1 MKTLR
6 VNCDSVGINTVVK
19 SIKEGKI
26 VVFPTDT
33 VYGIGCDPYN
43 KEAVEKVYRIKNRK
57 QGKLFPVLGFSKN
70 ELEKIANFNE
80 KANKIAEKF
89 WPGRLTLILPLKNEK
104 LKTSMN
110 LENKVA
116 VRVPN
121 NSCALAILEQCNL
134 IIGTSANV
142 SGMESFVDP
151 DECEKNIS
159 DYDVFVDSGKIP
171 SKGESTVIEI
181 SEDEVVVHRK
191 GSISKEEILN
201 LF

>member
-6 VNCDSVGINTVVK
+6 VNCDSDGINTTVK

-89 WPGRLTLILPLKNEK
+89 WPGRLTLILPLKDEK

-159 DYDVFVDSGKIP
+159 DYDVFVDSGKIS

>member
-6 VNCDSVGINTVVK
+6 VNCDSDGINTTVK

-89 WPGRLTLILPLKNEK
+89 WPGQLTLILPLKDEK

-159 DYDVFVDSGKIP
+159 DYDVFVDSGKI
-171 SKGESTVIEI
+171 SSRGESTIIEI

>member
-1 MKTLR
+1 LKTLR
-6 VNCDSVGINTVVK
+6 VNCDSDGINITVK

-43 KEAVEKVYRIKNRK
+43 KDAVEKVYKIKNRK

-89 WPGRLTLILPLKNEK
+89 WPGQLTLILPLKDEK

-121 NSCALAILEQCNL
+121 NSCALSILEQCNL

-159 DYDVFVDSGKIP
+159 DYDVFVDSGKIS

>member
-6 VNCDSVGINTVVK
+6 VNCDSNGINTTVK

-89 WPGRLTLILPLKNEK
+89 WPGRLTLILPLKDEK

-142 SGMESFVDP
+142 SGMKSFVDP

-159 DYDVFVDSGKIP
+159 DYDVFVDSGKIS

>member
-1 MKTLR
+1 LKTLR
-6 VNCDSVGINTVVK
+6 VNCDSDGIDTTVK

-70 ELEKIANFNE
+70 KLEKIANFNE

-89 WPGRLTLILPLKNEK
+89 WPGRLTLILSLKDEK

-116 VRVPN
+116 VRIPN

-159 DYDVFVDSGKIP
+159 DYDVFVDGGKIS

-181 SEDEVVVHRK
+181 SENEVVIHRK

>member
-6 VNCDSVGINTVVK
+6 VNCDSDGINTTVK

-89 WPGRLTLILPLKNEK
+89 WPGRLTLILPLKDEK

-159 DYDVFVDSGKIP
+159 DYDVFVDNGKIS

>member
-6 VNCDSVGINTVVK
+6 VNCDSDGINTTIK
-19 SIKEGKI
+19 SIKDGKI

-89 WPGRLTLILPLKNEK
+89 WPGQLTLILPLKDEK

-159 DYDVFVDSGKIP
+159 DYDVFVDSGKIS

>member
-6 VNCDSVGINTVVK
+6 VNCDSDGINTTVK

-89 WPGRLTLILPLKNEK
+89 WPGQLTLILPLKDEK

-159 DYDVFVDSGKIP
+159 DYDVFVDGGKI
-171 SKGESTVIEI
+171 SSEGESTVIEI

>member
-6 VNCDSVGINTVVK
+6 VNCDSNGINTTVK

-89 WPGRLTLILPLKNEK
+89 WPGQLTLILPLKDEK

-159 DYDVFVDSGKIP
+159 DYDVFVDSGKIS

>member
-6 VNCDSVGINTVVK
+6 VNCDSDGINTTIK
-19 SIKEGKI
+19 SIKDGKI

-70 ELEKIANFNE
+70 ELEKIANFNQ

-89 WPGRLTLILPLKNEK
+89 WPGQLTLILPLKDEK

-121 NSCALAILEQCNL
+121 NSCALAILEQCNF

-159 DYDVFVDSGKIP
+159 DYDVFVDSGKIS

>member
-1 MKTLR
+1 MR
-6 VNCDSVGINTVVK
+6 VNCDSNGINTTVK

-89 WPGRLTLILPLKNEK
+89 WPGQLTLILPLKDEK

-134 IIGTSANV
+134 IIGTSANI

-159 DYDVFVDSGKIP
+159 DYDIFVDSGKIS

>member
-6 VNCDSVGINTVVK
+6 VNCDSDGINTTVK

-70 ELEKIANFNE
+70 ELEKIVNFNE

-89 WPGRLTLILPLKNEK
+89 WPGGLTLILPLKDEK

-134 IIGTSANV
+134 IIGTSANI

-159 DYDVFVDSGKIP
+159 DYDIFVDSGKIS

>member
-1 MKTLR
+1 MR
-6 VNCDSVGINTVVK
+6 VNCDSNGINTTVK

-89 WPGRLTLILPLKNEK
+89 WPGQLTLILPLKDEK

-159 DYDVFVDSGKIP
+159 DYDVFVDSGKIS

>member
-1 MKTLR
+1 LKTLR
-6 VNCDSVGINTVVK
+6 VNCDSDGIDTTVK

-70 ELEKIANFNE
+70 KLEKIANFNE

-89 WPGRLTLILPLKNEK
+89 WPGRLTLILSLKDEK

-116 VRVPN
+116 VRIPN

-159 DYDVFVDSGKIP
+159 DYDVFVDGGKI
-171 SKGESTVIEI
+171 SSEGESTVIEI

>member
-6 VNCDSVGINTVVK
+6 VNCDSDGINITVK

-89 WPGRLTLILPLKNEK
+89 WPGRLTLILPLKDEK

-159 DYDVFVDSGKIP
+159 DYDVFVDSGKIS

-181 SEDEVVVHRK
+181 NEDEVVVHRK

>member
-6 VNCDSVGINTVVK
+6 VNCDSNGINTVVK

-89 WPGRLTLILPLKNEK
+89 WPGGLTLILPLKDEK

>member
-1 MKTLR
+1 LKTLR
-6 VNCDSVGINTVVK
+6 VNCDSDGINTTIK
-19 SIKEGKI
+19 SIKDGKI

-89 WPGRLTLILPLKNEK
+89 WPGRLTLILPLKDEK

-159 DYDVFVDSGKIP
+159 DYDVFVDSGKIS

>member
-1 MKTLR
+1 MR
-6 VNCDSVGINTVVK
+6 VNCDSNGINTTVK

-89 WPGRLTLILPLKNEK
+89 WPGGLTLILPLKDEK

-159 DYDVFVDSGKIP
+159 DYDVFVDSGKIS

-181 SEDEVVVHRK
+181 SENEVKIHRK

>member
-6 VNCDSVGINTVVK
+6 VNCDSNGINTVVK

-43 KEAVEKVYRIKNRK
+43 KEAVEKVYKIKNRK
-57 QGKLFPVLGFSKN
+57 KGKMFPVLGFSKN

-89 WPGRLTLILPLKNEK
+89 WPGRLTLILPLKDEK

-121 NSCALAILEQCNL
+121 NSCALSILEQCNL

>member
-1 MKTLR
+1 MR
-6 VNCDSVGINTVVK
+6 VNCDSNGINTTVK

-70 ELEKIANFNE
+70 ELEKIANFNQ

-89 WPGRLTLILPLKNEK
+89 WPGQLTLILPLKDEK

-159 DYDVFVDSGKIP
+159 DYDVFVDSGKIS

>member
-1 MKTLR
+1 LKTLR
-6 VNCDSVGINTVVK
+6 VNCDSNGINTVVK

-89 WPGRLTLILPLKNEK
+89 WPGRLTLILPLKDEK

-159 DYDVFVDSGKIP
+159 DYDVFVDSGKI
-171 SKGESTVIEI
+171 SSEGESTVIEM

>member
-1 MKTLR
+1 MR
-6 VNCDSVGINTVVK
+6 VNCDSNGINTTVK

-89 WPGRLTLILPLKNEK
+89 WPGQLTLILPLRDEK

-159 DYDVFVDSGKIP
+159 DYDVFVDSGKIS

>member
-6 VNCDSVGINTVVK
+6 VNCDSDGINTTVK

-43 KEAVEKVYRIKNRK
+43 KEAVEKVYKIKNRK

-89 WPGRLTLILPLKNEK
+89 WPGQLTLILPLKDEK

-116 VRVPN
+116 VRIPN

-159 DYDVFVDSGKIP
+159 DYDVFVDSGKIS

>member
-6 VNCDSVGINTVVK
+6 VNCDSNGINTVVK

-43 KEAVEKVYRIKNRK
+43 KEAVEKVYKIKNRK
-57 QGKLFPVLGFSKN
+57 KGKMFPVLGFSKN

-89 WPGRLTLILPLKNEK
+89 WPGRLTLILPLKDEK

-159 DYDVFVDSGKIP
+159 DYDVFVDSGKI
-171 SKGESTVIEI
+171 SSEGESTVIEI